1 MLRSAVRTHYLI
13 HLEASW
19 PDSHVF
25 NCSVPATIVKQTMKH
40 FPGSNIAAVQ
50 VLAPSKPEVMTLG
63 WKRIV
68 PSHVSRLFL
77 LTFQEPGGKQ
87 SITIKTVLEVRW
99 QHCLN
104 ESKVKTAER
113 CSPMSPQTKA
123 KSWQAENPDGPSRPS
138 QASKGADEEM
148 LCPEVADFLHPG
160 TMFTG
165 EGHMHSLNEIAE
177 GEFWCDTRWAFVTVT
192 AILSRLSYLSFA
204 F

>member
-1 MLRSAVRTHYLI
+1 MARLTCFQLFCPGYDCKANN
-13 HLEASW
+13 EAL
-19 PDSHVF
+19 
-25 NCSVPATIVKQTMKH
+25 
-40 FPGSNIAAVQ
+40 PGSNIAAVQ

-87 SITIKTVLEVRW
+87 SITIKTVLVRW

-160 TMFTG
+160 TMFSG
-165 EGHMHSLNEIAE
+165 EGHVHSLNEIAE